1 MTKVLNPTIGM
12 ADLAS
17 RLAEEQDI
25 SKVKA
30 RIILDRIRDKMIAEL
45 TEGHR
50 VNLFGLGILEVR
62 DTKPKI
68 GRNPKTG
75 QQIAIPARKK
85 VTFKASKHLKG
96 SI

>member
-62 DTKPKI
+62 DTKPKL

-75 QQIAIPARKK
+75 QQIAIPARKN
-85 VTFKASKHLKG
+85 VIFKAANHLKG

>member
-1 MTKVLNPTIGM
+1 MTKVLNRTVGI

-30 RIILDRIRDKMIAEL
+30 RIILDRVRDKMVAEL
-45 TEGHR
+45 TAGHR
-50 VNLFGLGILEVR
+50 VNFFGLGVLEVR

-85 VTFKASKHLKG
+85 VIFKASKHLKE

>member
-1 MTKVLNPTIGM
+1 MTKVLSSTIGM
-12 ADLAS
+12 AELAS

-45 TEGHR
+45 TEGCR

-85 VTFKASKHLKG
+85 VVFKASKHLKE